1 MLYCNRIVSV
11 SVSVKNC
18 HGHSCG
24 HDTPKERYVLNMY
37 SCIVLY
43 ACIGTNYGEDKR
55 GTTRKQNIHQ
65 SKDSFRA
72 GESDAYW
79 KRARTGTMF
88 STRER
93 KEAEGED
100 QQSLVLQS
108 PKKPDDNFFD
118 EIWAPV
124 VKNFLVKNERE
135 AKESTSEKTG
145 QAGKK
150 TPGNPKKQKTDS
162 PAKGSASGLASL
174 ASSSTA
180 PTGSCDNKKVMNH
193 KGRASAFACSE
204 RVALEMQ
211 QLLRNFSDAQ
221 LFSTPYSDAGVGVRE
236 RAKNKRANREIVRT
250 QW

>member
-1 MLYCNRIVSV
+1 MGGRLAAFASRGRTIIVTLIVPIRVLGNRDTYSIRIPMLYCNRIVSV

-108 PKKPDDNFFD
+108 PKKPDDHFFE
-118 EIWAPV
+118 EIWATV
-124 VKNFLVKNERE
+124 VKSFLVKNERE

-162 PAKGSASGLASL
+162 PAKGSASGFGFFGIIIYS
-174 ASSSTA
+174 
-180 PTGSCDNKKVMNH
+180 P
-193 KGRASAFACSE
+193 GRE
-204 RVALEMQ
+204 L
-211 QLLRNFSDAQ
+211 
-221 LFSTPYSDAGVGVRE
+221 
-236 RAKNKRANREIVRT
+236 
-250 QW
+250 